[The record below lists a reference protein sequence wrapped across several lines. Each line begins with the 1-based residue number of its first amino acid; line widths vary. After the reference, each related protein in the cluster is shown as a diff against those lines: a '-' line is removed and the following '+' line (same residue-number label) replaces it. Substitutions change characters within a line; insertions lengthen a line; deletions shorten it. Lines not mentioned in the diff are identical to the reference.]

1 MYDVSPIKKGGF
13 PASHV
18 SLLEGTSSHHIRNQ
32 YFMGCVHTELSM
44 ALHCFVLVETKTS
57 TSMWKKRYSY
67 CPERFGHL
75 VSILACVFFFT
86 TMNKNMDQQES
97 QDVGVSKIGV
107 P

>member
-1 MYDVSPIKKGGF
+1 MYLLSKKGDF

-18 SLLEGTSSHHIRNQ
+18 SLLKGTSSHHIRNQ
-32 YFMGCVHTELSM
+32 YFMGCVHTDLSM
-44 ALHCFVLVETKTS
+44 ALHPLCFGETKTS
-57 TSMWKKRYSY
+57 TSMWKNDIPTALSW
-67 CPERFGHL
+67 GHL

-97 QDVGVSKIGV
+97 QDMGVSKIGV